1 VNFVADEGIDRQ
13 TVEHLRQAG
22 YTVWA
27 VSEMSPGIS
36 DNEVF
41 DIASREN
48 AVLLTADRDF
58 GRISWGIILV
68 RLAGMPPARRAEL
81 VTAAIRRHEATLPNV
96 FAVISPGAIR
106 LRQLPEAS
114 AKIG

>member
-1 VNFVADEGIDRQ
+1 MKFVADEGIDRQ
-13 TVEHLRQAG
+13 TIEHLRQAG
-22 YTVWA
+22 YTVRA
-27 VSEMSPGIS
+27 VAEMSPGIS

-41 DIASREN
+41 EIANREN

-68 RLAGMPPARRAEL
+68 RLSGMPPARRAEL

-106 LRQLPEAS
+106 LRQPPETP
-114 AKIG
+114 AKLG

>member
-1 VNFVADEGIDRQ
+1 MRFVADESIDRQ
-13 TVEHLRQAG
+13 TIDRLRRAG

-27 VSEMSPGIS
+27 ISETSPGIS
-36 DNEVF
+36 DNAVF
-41 DIASREN
+41 EIANREN

-68 RLAGMPPARRAEL
+68 RLAGMTPSRRAEL
-81 VTAAIRRHEATLPNV
+81 VTEAIRRHEATLPNV

-106 LRQLPEAS
+106 LRQPPETS

>member
-106 LRQLPEAS
+106 LRQPPEAP
-114 AKIG
+114 AAIG

>member
-1 VNFVADEGIDRQ
+1 MKFVADEGIDRQ
-13 TVEHLRQAG
+13 TIERLRQAG
-22 YTVWA
+22 YTVRA
-27 VSEMSPGIS
+27 ISETSPGIS

-41 DIASREN
+41 EIANREQ

-68 RLAGMPPARRAEL
+68 RLAGMTPSRRAEL
-81 VTAAIRRHEATLPNV
+81 VTEAIRRHEATLPNV

-106 LRQLPEAS
+106 LRQPPETS